1 MKMMQMNVHHVV
13 LASNDSFVIRK
24 STAYMGLTTE
34 FMVRKNTINFIG
46 KKKREYHLYVVMP

>member
-1 MKMMQMNVHHVV
+1 MKMMQKNVHHVV
-13 LASNDSFVIRK
+13 LASNDSFVTRK

-46 KKKREYHLYVVMP
+46 KKKENTICMW